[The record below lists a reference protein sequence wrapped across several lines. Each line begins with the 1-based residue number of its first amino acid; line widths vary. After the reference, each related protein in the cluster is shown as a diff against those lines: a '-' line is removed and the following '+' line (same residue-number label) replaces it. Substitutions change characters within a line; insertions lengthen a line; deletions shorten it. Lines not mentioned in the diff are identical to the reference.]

1 MSETN
6 LNDLSKI
13 YQDQIAEKKKDD
25 TYLEPDMK
33 KRQANNEK
41 ARKDLMKGP
50 QMKNPHFEEKQLDP
64 VGQEDGDVNNDGKK
78 DSTDK
83 YLMKRRKAIGK
94 AMKKESFI
102 SSDWRNDLSEV
113 INDIESKP
121 IKEKKVNNK
130 IKINPTMGE
139 AVEAMGGT
147 LLEEIE
153 VDEFEGVVE
162 EVYDE
167 LIEEGYSEDDV
178 ESALEQALIEA
189 RVTVGHDTEAP
200 KRERTRDKL
209 KKKAKGFLGK
219 VAVKAYN
226 KAREA
231 KVAATPA
238 VQRAKTSAK
247 RGIKKMAQKVVDRMS
262 EEIVGEAVYGGTK
275 KPAPTDKRLVVTNA
289 DKAGNTPAYQKYKAG
304 DKNYKAADHMKEE
317 QVDEEKKPLPK
328 TKMFR
333 KAGNLGRDAISTP
346 IDPEKR
352 QKAYDR
358 SKKIIKTLNQ
368 NEEVEQVDEAD
379 SLAAMQARREKR
391 LAAQRKRE
399 GTTASGRDFGHDYS
413 LSDKQQKARRDA
425 EFKAGLGTKKEEVEV
440 DEAMSSYDR
449 NRKRAAQRAAERNA
463 ARAAGKTGVV
473 PGVGYVSPR
482 KERETYVDSAGTTR
496 HKSGAKMEQV
506 EEEAAMSPGEV
517 ALQKKKAMI
526 DKMIASKRM
535 QGLKSA
541 KKSEA
546 PTKAMGEGL
555 SIDQQMKISR
565 DHNRKSPEER
575 KAANMKALSGI

>member
-6 LNDLSKI
+6 LNDLSKV

-50 QMKNPHFEEKQLDP
+50 QMKNPHFEEKKLDP
-64 VGQEDGDVNNDGKK
+64 VGQEDADIDNDGDV
-78 DSTDK
+78 DSSDK
-83 YLMKRRKAIGK
+83 YLKKRRKAIGK
-94 AMKKESFI
+94 AIKKESFTK
-102 SSDWRNDLSEV
+102 SDWRDSLSEV

-130 IKINPTMGE
+130 VKINPTMGE
-139 AVEAMGGT
+139 AVEEMGGT

-153 VDEFEGVVE
+153 VDEFEGIVE
-162 EVYDE
+162 GVYDE

-178 ESALEQALIEA
+178 EAALEQALNEA
-189 RVTVGHDTEAP
+189 TVSFGHDTKELKKDGSQVGSRRRQLKRRAGEFLQKTKKKVGMASAKAQVAAYNKSREVAQTAGDKVRRAKKAVSDAP
-200 KRERTRDKL
+200 
-209 KKKAKGFLGK
+209 KKAKSS
-219 VAVKAYN
+219 VKG
-226 KAREA
+226 
-231 KVAATPA
+231 
-238 VQRAKTSAK
+238 
-247 RGIKKMAQKVVDRMS
+247 GIRKLAQKVVDRMS
-262 EEIVGEAVYGGTK
+262 EEVVGEAVYGGTK
-275 KPAPTDKRLVVTNA
+275 KPEPTDKRMTVTNA
-289 DKAGNTPAYQKYKAG
+289 DKAGNTPAYQAYKAG
-304 DKNYKAADHMKEE
+304 DKRYKAADHMKEE

-368 NEEVEQVDEAD
+368 N
-379 SLAAMQARREKR
+379 
-391 LAAQRKRE
+391 
-399 GTTASGRDFGHDYS
+399 
-413 LSDKQQKARRDA
+413 
-425 EFKAGLGTKKEEVEV
+425 EEVEV

-506 EEEAAMSPGEV
+506 EEEAAMSPQEV

-535 QGLKSA
+535 QGLKNA

-546 PTKAMGEGL
+546 PTKAMGEAKEL
-555 SIDQQMKISR
+555 SVDAQMKISR
-565 DHNRKSPEER
+565 DHNRKSPEE
-575 KAANMKALSGI
+575 KLAANKKALGTIKKVKREKDTRTDAQKMTDATGPRPGSRYRGD